1 MPYRKI
7 VIKDSLTTPK
17 GGDCLNEKFLEQ
29 KLMKRAAAQGGWA
42 LKLVCPGT
50 SGVPDRLVLMPGGI
64 AAFVEVKAPGEKP
77 RALQL
82 VQMRKLKQLG
92 FPVFVLDDADQI
104 ETILEEV
111 SHGVSSA

>member
-1 MPYRKI
+1 MI
-7 VIKDSLTTPK
+7 S
-17 GGDCLNEKFLEQ
+17 EKQIEQ
-29 KLMKRAAAQGGWA
+29 KLARAAQNRGAWA
-42 LKLVCPGT
+42 LKLT
-50 SGVPDRLVLMPGGI
+50 SPSVSGLPDRLLLFPGGL
-64 AAFVEVKAPGEKP
+64 AAFVEVKAPGQKP

-111 SHGVSSA
+111 CDGVSSA

>member
-7 VIKDSLTTPK
+7 GIEDSLTTPK
-17 GGDCLNEKFLEQ
+17 GGDCLKEKFLEQ
-29 KLMKRAAAQGGWA
+29 KLMKRVAALGGWA
-42 LKLVCPGT
+42 LKLVSPGN

-64 AAFVEVKAPGEKP
+64 AAFVEVKAPGQKP

-82 VQMRKLKQLG
+82 VQMRKLRQLG

-104 ETILEEV
+104 EAILEEV

>member
-1 MPYRKI
+1 M
-7 VIKDSLTTPK
+7 
-17 GGDCLNEKFLEQ
+17 NEKFLEQ
-29 KLMKRAAAQGGWA
+29 KLMKRVATKGGWA
-42 LKLVCPGT
+42 LKLVCPGN

-82 VQMRKLKQLG
+82 VQIRKLKQLG
-92 FPVFVLDDADQI
+92 FPVFVLDEADQI

-111 SHGVSSA
+111 SYGVSST